1 MPPSLARRVLAHG
14 NTGRVA
20 LACMALVWSAG
31 MAQDRSVA
39 LTPASTPTSGV
50 PLLPMAPAPG
60 ATAQATASTGADGT
74 REFNLTQLGINYAIQ
89 LQGVSATVGI
99 PFSIRADELVT
110 QAALRLHYS
119 YSPALIP
126 ELSHL
131 KVSVNDVLV
140 ATLPAAAADAGK
152 PLTREIPIDRRL
164 IAEFNRINVQLVGH
178 YTNECEETMHSSL
191 WAKID
196 AASTLRLNVQPLK
209 LGNELSSLPQPFF
222 DARDIRRARIPV
234 VLGNSSSALLESA
247 GIVSSW
253 LGAQADYRGAQFPVS
268 LSTLPASGHAIVF
281 ALAQTPINGL
291 TLPAVQGPS
300 LSVVDHPNDPTG
312 KLLLVMGRN
321 AEELRS
327 AASALALNARAFSGA
342 SATVSEFQPP
352 APRQPYDA
360 PRWLPTDRPVQ
371 FGELGQAGDFTVSG
385 YTPDVVR
392 VNFQLPPD
400 LFTWRTAGIPVDL
413 QYRYTPRPRPD
424 QSTLNVNV
432 NETFVGALPL
442 RAAYPSGDHWWN
454 PLTLRLM
461 DDGTTTVKREIVLP
475 PLALSARNQLRLHYY
490 FEPKVERC
498 SPMLDNASG
507 TIDPRSTIDLS
518 GLPHYIA
525 MPELAAF
532 ANSGFPFTRLADLAE
547 TAVILPDQPSAAELE
562 TYLGVMGVIGRATGY
577 PALRM
582 KVGRA
587 ADAPQWADKDLLVLG
602 SQQRQPLLT
611 QWAQRMPVQQPS
623 AGTTQWQ
630 LTGWVDDAVKL
641 VVGTRARG
649 DLPSAA
655 PPMSVADDGRRAMI
669 AGFES
674 PLRAGRSVVAVITP
688 EGSHASVM
696 DALLTPER
704 LAAIQG
710 SLAIVRDT
718 QVHSVLG
725 SEVYYVGQLPP
736 IAWLRWQMSRSPLA
750 LFGITLAIAVLG
762 AAAAYASLR
771 LRARR
776 RLQNA

>member
-1 MPPSLARRVLAHG
+1 MSPSMARRVLAHG
-14 NTGRVA
+14 HSARIG
-20 LACMALVWSAG
+20 LACLALVWSAG
-31 MAQDRSVA
+31 MAQDRA
-39 LTPASTPTSGV
+39 ATTAGA
-50 PLLPMAPAPG
+50 APAPG
-60 ATAQATASTGADGT
+60 VPLIPPSALPGAMASAGTQADGT
-74 REFNLTQLGINYAIQ
+74 REFNLMQLGINYAVQ

-119 YSPALIP
+119 YSPSLIP

-152 PLTREIPIDRRL
+152 PLVREIPIDRRL

-178 YTNECEETMHSSL
+178 YTRDCEDTMHSSL

-196 AASTLRLNVQPLK
+196 AASTLRLHLQPLR
-209 LGNELSSLPQPFF
+209 LGNELGSLPQPFF

-268 LSTLPASGHAIVF
+268 LAALPASGHAVVF
-281 ALAQTPINGL
+281 ALADTPIQGL
-291 TLPAVQGPS
+291 TLPPVQGPS
-300 LSVVDHPNDPTG
+300 LSMVDHPGDPTA
-312 KLLLVMGRN
+312 KLLLVQGRN
-321 AEELRS
+321 ADELRS
-327 AASALALNARAFSGA
+327 AASALALNARAFSGPTA
-342 SATVSEFQPP
+342 RVTEFQPP
-352 APRQPYDA
+352 AARKPYDA

-400 LFTWRTAGIPVDL
+400 LFTWRKDGVPVEL

-442 RAAYPSGDHWWN
+442 RAAYPGGDAWWN
-454 PLTLRLM
+454 PLATPLM
-461 DDGTTTVKREIVLP
+461 ADGTTVSKKTVTLP

-490 FEPKVERC
+490 FEPKAQKC
-498 SPMLDNASG
+498 TQLLDNASG

-547 TAVILPDQPSAAELE
+547 TAVILPDQPAAADLE
-562 TYLGVMGVIGRATGY
+562 TYLGLMGVVGRATGY

-587 ADAPQWADKDLLVLG
+587 GDAPQWADKDLLVLG
-602 SQQRQPLLT
+602 SPQRQPLLN
-611 QWAQRMPVQQPS
+611 QWAPHMPVQQPG

-630 LTGWVDDAVKL
+630 LAGWLDDAVKL
-641 VVGTRARG
+641 VIGTRARG
-649 DLPSAA
+649 DLPTAA

-674 PLRAGRSVVAVITP
+674 PLRPGRSVVAVITP
-688 EGSHASVM
+688 EGSHASLM

-704 LAAIQG
+704 LADIQG

-725 SEVYYVGQLPP
+725 SQVYYVGRLPP

-750 LFGITLAIAVLG
+750 LFAITLAVAVLG